1 MNKTLIGLLVCLATS
16 TTSFA
21 AEREQVLGFGGFFF
35 KANDQQALITWYEE
49 HLGVKRTPS
58 SYEEEPW
65 QQQGGTT
72 IFGVFSQSSSYF
84 GDPEQ
89 QWMINFRVRD
99 LDAMVAQLQAA
110 GIAVDVDPN
119 EYPNGRFA
127 RLEDPEGNPIQLWQ
141 EYVITSSEN
150 EQASPSL

>member
-1 MNKTLIGLLVCLATS
+1 MMKTLLGLLLCLLAS
-16 TTSFA
+16 TPSLA
-21 AEREQVLGFGGFFF
+21 AEREHVLGFGGFFF
-35 KANDQQALITWYEE
+35 KANDQQALIAWYEE

-58 SYEEEPW
+58 TYEEEPW

-72 IFGVFSQSSSYF
+72 IFGVFAQSSTYF

-110 GIAVDVDPN
+110 GIEVDVDPN
-119 EYPNGRFA
+119 TYPNGRFA

-141 EYVITSSEN
+141 EYKITPPEH
-150 EQASPSL
+150 EQVSPSS